1 MENKKRP
8 ASEGH
13 SIPQFA
19 RQRLGLCGYPR
30 LVFGRRH
37 SEGKHPVF
45 LVLFLLMMACIA
57 SGQTTTTYTDDF
69 ASGAYTGGMG
79 WTGAW
84 IDEETGS
91 TTPTSGSI
99 RVESQV
105 LGNHSA
111 ITTGTLAPS
120 GALRSLTSDITF
132 HGTGAVASGS
142 IVVSAAI
149 STAGYL
155 SKNDAEITTL
165 SGANT
170 YVPF

>member
-1 MENKKRP
+1 MMENKKRP

-19 RQRLGLCGYPR
+19 RPSLGLCGYPR

-69 ASGAYTGGMG
+69 ASGANTGGIG

-84 IDEETGS
+84 IDEEAGS

-105 LGNHSA
+105 LGPYSA
-111 ITTGTLAPS
+111 IAAGTRALS
-120 GALRSLTSDITF
+120 VALRSLTSDITF
-132 HGTGAVASGS
+132 PGKGAVASGS
-142 IVVSAAI
+142 IVVSGAI
-149 STAGYL
+149 STAGNL

-170 YVPF
+170 YV